1 MAITE
6 ERISKFDDTSREI
19 MQSEKLRLKKKNQ
32 TRDSEAYGTL
42 SKGLTFISWNFQKER
57 RKKVWINNDWNSP
70 SFVER
75 KLSKSKKL
83 SEPQRE

>member
-42 SKGLTFISWNFQKER
+42 SKGLTFIS
-57 RKKVWINNDWNSP
+57 
-70 SFVER
+70 
-75 KLSKSKKL
+75 
-83 SEPQRE
+83 